1 MRFYAQFTDHNKHD
15 TICSLVTPSSSSP
28 KKLSYSIHDFHTTL
42 FFSFLFSQDKSTAL
56 EAIRKQTIKYK
67 PALIVC
73 FVFDKTY

>member
-15 TICSLVTPSSSSP
+15 TICSLVTASSP
-28 KKLSYSIHDFHTTL
+28 KKLSESIHDFHTTL
-42 FFSFLFSQDKSTAL
+42 FFSFLVSQDKSTAL
-56 EAIRKQTIKYK
+56 EAIKQQTIKYK